1 MDWDT
6 GGRFQREGTC
16 VYPWLTRVDVQQK
29 PKKYFNAIILQLKI
43 KLKKV
48 SLIKIK
54 PQ

>member
-6 GGRFQREGTC
+6 GGRFQREGTR
-16 VYPWLTRVDVQQK
+16 VYPWLTHVDVRQK
-29 PKKYFNAIILQLKI
+29 PTKYFNAIILQLKI
-43 KLKKV
+43 KLKKI